1 MKPVLQMEAAGAG
14 PDAITQASA
23 QRSRFFSR
31 SALLM
36 LAMVLLSFPLS
47 YFVPAVTGTRQF
59 SLVYQLHGMAFFGW
73 MVLYAWQTHLVASGQ
88 AARHREFGLAGIAL
102 SSLMLPL
109 GILLA
114 IAAIARRMAAGDAH
128 PFDDTLYNVLDMCTF
143 MLLMIASI
151 ASVTRRLD
159 WHRRFTFGAAV
170 CLVGPAISRWIF
182 GPWFIEVPALPPL
195 TDMAPNLMA
204 DLFLFALLLHDRRTL
219 KRAHR
224 ATLIMLL
231 ILVPLHV
238 ATPLMRT
245 STAWRDMA
253 PAIFNFTVSVPG
265 RH

>member
-1 MKPVLQMEAAGAG
+1 MKPALAMEATGAAGIAT
-14 PDAITQASA
+14 PQSRME
-23 QRSRFFSR
+23 RSRFFSR

-36 LAMVLLSFPLS
+36 LAMVLVSFPLS
-47 YFVPAVTGTRQF
+47 YFAPAITGSRHF

-88 AARHREFGLAGIAL
+88 TARHREFGLAGIAL
-102 SSLMLPL
+102 TSLMLPL

-114 IAAIARRMAAGDAH
+114 IAAIVRRMKAGDAH

-143 MLLMIASI
+143 ALLMIASI

-182 GPWFIEVPALPPL
+182 GPWFIDVPPLPPF
-195 TDMAPNLMA
+195 TDMAPSLIA
-204 DLFLFALLLHDRRTL
+204 DLFLLALLLHDRRTL
-219 KRAHR
+219 GSVHR
-224 ATLIMLL
+224 ATLIMVL

-238 ATPLMRT
+238 LTPIMRT
-245 STAWRDMA
+245 TTMWREMA

-265 RH
+265 R